1 MSKFFKY
8 VLLFL
13 GVAIFSFA
21 IACVIGSLVE
31 YGEITLDGIMGGYSW
46 SFFALIM
53 LAFIIYILIKAS
65 DGKSLFKSSSKKD
78 SKKPKDQFFD
88 SEWLTE
94 KELDKKYDGCFFRE
108 LHSHKD
114 GVPIRAKL
122 GSGGLRVNLLHQVWH
137 TLIIGTTGSGK
148 TAGFINPTIQILSST
163 KSKPSLVITD
173 VKGELHQKHA
183 NKLIQ
188 EGYEVMV
195 FDLREPFKSTRWN
208 PMTKPFRNYQ
218 RALHLRKEVIVHRN
232 ENPADCGLKI
242 ISNVYN
248 SEWYEFEGVAHPNRE
263 SIENQLTATQKQLVD
278 SAFDDLKDIA
288 ITLCPV
294 SEGTNDATWQQGAQ
308 EYILGTLLA
317 MLEDSADSRLNM
329 TEDKYNFYNLHNI
342 CGVRDADPD
351 KQYGTLQKYLQ
362 GRNKLS
368 KAVTLAGPIVNNAP
382 GTTRSFFGI
391 ISSAV
396 SAFSDSGVCY
406 ATSADEMDF
415 SHFADR
421 PTALFIKVPFE
432 KKTRHPIAQLL
443 IVSLYKSLV
452 EKSTREGK
460 ELPRHVYYVMDEFA
474 NMPKIQNID
483 AMITVSRGIGICLLL
498 VVQDYAQI
506 NINYG
511 EAVAEII
518 KSNCNVHI
526 FLGTENQ
533 KTKEE
538 FSARCGQTS
547 VETKS
552 TSESKSKNDTTKSTN
567 VQRVSRAL
575 ITPDELG
582 YLKDGEMI
590 VSMFKEKALRSEF
603 TFAHKASHIYNLTPI
618 PETYVAPKFLD
629 ENRINYDIRE
639 RNKIVLRNNNDSFSF

>member
-1 MSKFFKY
+1 MSKFMKY
-8 VLLFL
+8 VLLFAVVTILAFGVSCVVGSFLQTGELSMEGLL
-13 GVAIFSFA
+13 GGYTFA
-21 IACVIGSLVE
+21 IWAI
-31 YGEITLDGIMGGYSW
+31 
-46 SFFALIM
+46 IM
-53 LAFIIYILIKAS
+53 LGFIIYLLLKLS
-65 DGKSLFKSSSKKD
+65 DGKSIFSSKDKA

-94 KELDKKYDGCFFRE
+94 QELNKKYDGCFFRE
-108 LHSHKD
+108 LHNHKD

-122 GSGGLRVNLLHQVWH
+122 SGGSLRVNLLHEVWH

-173 VKGELHQKHA
+173 VKGELHQAHA

-188 EGYEVMV
+188 EGYDVMV

-208 PMTKPFRNYQ
+208 PMTKPFRSYQ
-218 RALHLRKEVIVHRN
+218 RALHLRREVIVHRN
-232 ENPADCGLKI
+232 ENPADCNLRVI
-242 ISNVYN
+242 APVYN

-263 SIENQLTATQKQLVD
+263 SIENQLHATRQQLMD

-288 ITLCPV
+288 ITLSPV
-294 SEGTNDATWQQGAQ
+294 SEGTNDASWQQGAQ
-308 EYILGTLLA
+308 DFILGTLLA
-317 MLEDSADSRLNM
+317 MLEDSADPRLGM
-329 TEDKYNFYNLHNI
+329 TEDKYNFYNLNKI
-342 CGVRDADPD
+342 CNTKDADPD
-351 KQYGTLQKYLQ
+351 RQYGTLQKYIQ
-362 GRNKLS
+362 GRDKLS
-368 KAVTLAGPIVNNAP
+368 KAVTLAAPIVNNSPLTA
-382 GTTRSFFGI
+382 RSFFGMI
-391 ISSAV
+391 ANAV

-406 ATSADEMDF
+406 ATSGDEMDF

-443 IVSLYKSLV
+443 IITLYKTLV
-452 EKSTREGK
+452 EKSTREGRA
-460 ELPRHVYYVMDEFA
+460 LPRHVYYVMDEFA

-483 AMITVSRGIGICLLL
+483 AMITVSRGIGICLLM

-511 EAVAEII
+511 EAIAEVI
-518 KSNCNVHI
+518 KSNCNIHI

-538 FSARCGQTS
+538 FSTRCGQTS

-552 TSESKSKNDTTKSTN
+552 TSESKTKGDTTKSTS
-567 VQRVSRAL
+567 VQKVSRAL

-582 YLKDGEMI
+582 YLKEGEMI

-603 TFAHKASHIYNLTPI
+603 TFAYKASGIYNMTPI
-618 PETYVAPKFLD
+618 KDEYVAPKFLD
-629 ENRINYDIRE
+629 ENKVFYDIKA
-639 RNKIVLRNNNDSFSF
+639 RNKIVLNDGDNFGF